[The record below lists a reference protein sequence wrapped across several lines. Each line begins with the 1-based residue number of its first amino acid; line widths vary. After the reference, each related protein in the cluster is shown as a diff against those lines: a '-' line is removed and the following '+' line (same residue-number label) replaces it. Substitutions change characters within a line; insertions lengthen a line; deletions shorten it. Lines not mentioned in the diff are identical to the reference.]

1 MDESPSSVAP
11 TLGQRGVRDVLY
23 GYGFLLVVELCMVVY
38 CALNVIT
45 TPESEIRNLPK
56 LLWLLLVLVFPI
68 VGGIAWLVAGRPQR
82 AANLPYKGNRGVPAE
97 YDRPGRAVPQNPD
110 DDEAFLRQL
119 RARAEEQRKRAEE
132 RARKIRDE
140 ESGGGAGLTT

>member
-1 MDESPSSVAP
+1 M
-11 TLGQRGVRDVLY
+11 LY
-23 GYGFLLVVELCMVVY
+23 GYGFLFVVELCMVVY

-82 AANLPYKGNRGVPAE
+82 AGSTRMPYKGNRGVPAE
-97 YDRPGRAVPQNPD
+97 YDRPGRAVSQNPD
-110 DDEAFLRQL
+110 DDEAFLKGL
-119 RARAEEQRKRAEE
+119 RDRAESQRRQAEE
-132 RARKIRDE
+132 RAKRIRDD